1 MPATAAAVTPWP
13 VDPSGGEPLPPADA
27 YKIAVDEYRFQA
39 QFNWSRTQ
47 YLLGLNVV
55 VLVAGTGVASRPGV
69 GAALVFA
76 FGALAAVLSASV
88 VHTQHGYYRAT
99 RAHLQRVE
107 DSLGVPAT
115 CAWTPP
121 RLWAGATGG

>member
-1 MPATAAAVTPWP
+1 VPAMAAAVTPWP

-76 FGALAAVLSASV
+76 FGALAAALSASV

-107 DSLGVPAT
+107 DSLGVPADL
-115 CAWTPP
+115 
-121 RLWAGATGG
+121 RLDTTSTMAGATGG